1 VEDIKLYLFADDVIP
16 KDPKDSSRKLVA
28 LINTFSKAAG

>member
-1 VEDIKLYLFADDVIP
+1 VEDIKLSLFAHDVIP
-16 KDPKDSSRKLVA
+16 KDPKDSSGKIVA